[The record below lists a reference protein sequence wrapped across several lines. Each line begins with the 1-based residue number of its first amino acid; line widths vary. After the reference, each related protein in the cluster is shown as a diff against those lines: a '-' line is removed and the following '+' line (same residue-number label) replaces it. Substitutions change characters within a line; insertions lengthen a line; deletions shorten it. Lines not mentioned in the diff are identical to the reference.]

1 MSTLNNEYEVLL
13 AEKLIS
19 IHPWSNMAKF
29 TRSGGE
35 ANAVSVRIARA
46 ATTKKNIA
54 VCGYHGW
61 HDWYL
66 SANIKSKDN
75 LNNHLMKNLPIGGVP
90 KELKNSIFVFEYND
104 YDSLKK
110 IVNKKNI
117 GIIKMEVSRNHLPK
131 NNFLKKI
138 RKLCDKKN
146 IILIFDECTSGFR
159 QCLGGF
165 INLWCKSRYIDFRK
179 SIR

>member
-1 MSTLNNEYEVLL
+1 MGVGTNILGYANNSVDKAVINSIKKGNMSTLNNEYEVLL

-66 SANIKSKDN
+66 SANIKSKNN

-110 IVNKKNI
+110 LL
-117 GIIKMEVSRNHLPK
+117 IKTILELLKWKFPK
-131 NNFLKKI
+131 SFTQK
-138 RKLCDKKN
+138 
-146 IILIFDECTSGFR
+146 
-159 QCLGGF
+159 
-165 INLWCKSRYIDFRK
+165 
-179 SIR
+179 